1 MLKEFQSEQKIACQI
16 MLNSVLK
23 NKIGHAY
30 LIESNG
36 YDKKNEITLSFA
48 KLLLC
53 PNHYTDNQKCNN
65 CSQCQNIDKN
75 IFSELKIIEPDGLW
89 IKKEQLEELQKEFST
104 KSILANRKVYIIK
117 QADRLNTQAANS
129 ILKFLEEPEDNITAI
144 LVTDNMYQILNTI
157 LSRCQIITLKSVNKY
172 NNTNMLNSI
181 KHNIQFEIEDEKLSE
196 IIEKIIEFIK
206 YYEKNKINTIL
217 KTQKLWHNFIKE
229 KNEIMLGIQL
239 MILFY
244 KDVINYKI
252 KEKIEIFLDYKNE
265 IVNISNQN
273 TISNLNKKIQ
283 ILLKTKDKI
292 NYNINSQLLMDK
304 LIIELERCDQN
315 G

>member
-53 PNHYTDNQKCNN
+53 PNHYTDNQKCNK

-75 IFSELKIIEPDGLW
+75 IFSELRIIEPDGLW

-129 ILKFLEEPEDNITAI
+129 ILKFLEEPEENITAI

-196 IIEKIIEFIK
+196 IIEKIIEFLK

-244 KDVINYKI
+244 KDIINYKI
-252 KEKIEIFLDYKNE
+252 KEQIEIFLDYKNE
-265 IVNISNQN
+265 IENISNQN
-273 TISNLNKKIQ
+273 TISTLNKKIQ